1 MTCFI
6 PPEFR
11 VKKEFDEERFL
22 EECMREFSNI
32 RRDLQLDDETLKM
45 AQRNQLLERYTK
57 DVMKGCTVEGIKEM
71 AKSVPDCDMN
81 KGWCLGSWFIS
92 FSPLPVFDP
101 TEEKVRCMISF
112 YRKKCGLLRGR
123 IEQVQGFERIICEKE
138 KQVADGDVAAMFFL
152 GKAYEEG
159 RICVQDK
166 EKSLAYYQQ
175 AKDTWSGDLSRR
187 YEKWLDKAV
196 QDSGLE
202 MIGRIGR
209 EYIAGNFAQA
219 AKKNRDS
226 KLKKEIKWLTKA
238 VDDGDGWAA
247 FTKGNICFYGYGRWG
262 IRRKEAYNNYLKA
275 AQSKASIY
283 AMEFGEMCSKY

>member
-11 VKKEFDEERFL
+11 VKKEFDEEKFF

-32 RRDLQLDDETLKM
+32 RRDLQLDDETLKK

-81 KGWCLGSWFIS
+81 KGWCFGSSFIS

-101 TEEKVRCMISF
+101 TEEKVRCMIIF
-112 YRKKCGLLRGR
+112 YREKCVLLRGR
-123 IEQVQGFERIICEKE
+123 IEQVQGFERIICDKE
-138 KQVADGDVAAMFFL
+138 KKVADGDVAAMFFL

-159 RICVQDK
+159 RICVKDK

-175 AKDTWSGDLSRR
+175 AKDTWAGYLSRR

-209 EYIAGNFAQA
+209 EYIAGNFAQT

-226 KLKKEIKWLTKA
+226 KLKKEVKWLTKA
-238 VDDGDGWAA
+238 IDDGDGWAA

-262 IRRKEAYNNYLKA
+262 TRKKEAYNNYLKA
-275 AQSKASIY
+275 AKSKDSIY
-283 AMEFGEMCSKY
+283 AMELGEF